1 MPSQKQLK
9 WSQLR
14 VGITVII
21 ASLTLALLLFLMSG
35 TGGFFSHRIRLIS
48 YFDNASGL
56 RVGAPVRLSGVDI
69 GNVVALR
76 VVPDKDKQITPVEV
90 IMKVSTKYDFN
101 LRRDSV
107 TSLDTAGVLGE
118 TYLDIDSSQ
127 AIGPVVKNGD
137 TLPTQVHPD
146 FNEVV
151 RSSQSTLQNMD
162 ALLKRAD
169 RILAFAESGKG
180 SLGKLIYDPTLYDRF
195 SQTVTEFKGVV
206 DEIAQGQGSLGKL
219 INNNDAY
226 NKFVATLDRI
236 NQVADDLQA
245 GKGSAGKFLKDPALY
260 NNANDTIANLKK
272 VSEDLNAGKGSAGRL
287 LKDEE
292 LADKLNT
299 TMTRLAALT
308 SELEA
313 GQGTAGKLFK
323 DDALYNNANQMLTET
338 QNLIKAIRENPKK
351 YLSIKLHVF
360 LSFVL
365 KLRIRTTVVV
375 PSEARDLGFCQHQ
388 ERAQHEV
395 FMRLPAEW
403 M

>member
-14 VGITVII
+14 VGLTVIS
-21 ASLTLALLLFLMSG
+21 ASLILALLLFLMSG
-35 TGGFFSHRIRLIS
+35 TGGFFSHRITLVS
-48 YFDNASGL
+48 FFDNASGL

-69 GNVVALR
+69 GNVAAIR

-90 IMKVSTKYDFN
+90 IMKVSTKYGFN

-127 AIGPVVKNGD
+127 AVGASAKDGD

-180 SLGKLIYDPTLYDRF
+180 SIGKLIYDPTLYNRF
-195 SQTVTEFKGVV
+195 SDTVGDFQGIVNQ
-206 DEIAQGQGSLGKL
+206 IAKGQGSLGAL
-219 INNNDAY
+219 INSNDAY
-226 NKFVATLDRI
+226 NKFLATLDKI
-236 NQVADDLQA
+236 NGVVDDIQA
-245 GKGSAGKFLKDPALY
+245 GKGTAGKFLKDPALY
-260 NNANDTIANLKK
+260 NNANDTIANLKQ
-272 VSEDLNAGKGSAGRL
+272 VTEGINAGRGTLGRL
-287 LKDEE
+287 TKDEE
-292 LADKLNT
+292 LADKINT
-299 TMTRLAALT
+299 TVTKLAALT
-308 SELEA
+308 SDLEA
-313 GQGTAGKLFK
+313 GRGTAGKLFK
-323 DDALYNNANQMLTET
+323 DDTLYNNANQMLVES
-338 QNLIKAIRENPKK
+338 QGLIKAIRENPKK

-360 LSFVL
+360 
-365 KLRIRTTVVV
+365 
-375 PSEARDLGFCQHQ
+375 
-388 ERAQHEV
+388 
-395 FMRLPAEW
+395 
-403 M
+403 